1 MFKYALLS
9 AFALITL
16 SDTLEALNT
25 LEAQTPPKLVDKE
38 VYEKTLKNYSDFHVN
53 LSKPAFYKLIV
64 WETSEGPS
72 KFTELTDF
80 EKDQFYLVQ
89 GFKLTKELHGLSLA
103 WKNELV
109 WQGKLEK
116 QVGATPEEIVAFMTR
131 LLTLRKAMAVDFEK
145 LIDATFEK
153 HKDKLSEKEHV
164 YIKKQIANFHD
175 RNKLVERKDDSQKS
189 P

>member
-16 SDTLEALNT
+16 SDT

-89 GFKLTKELHGLSLA
+89 GFKLTKELHGLALA

-116 QVGATPEEIVAFMTR
+116 QVGATPEEIVAFMTK
-131 LLTLRKAMAVDFEK
+131 LLALRKAMAVDFEK
-145 LIDATFEK
+145 LIDDTFEK
-153 HKDKLSEKEHV
+153 HKDKLSKKEHS
-164 YIKKQIANFHD
+164 YIKKQIINFHD
-175 RNKLVERKDDSQKS
+175 KNKLVERKDDSQKS